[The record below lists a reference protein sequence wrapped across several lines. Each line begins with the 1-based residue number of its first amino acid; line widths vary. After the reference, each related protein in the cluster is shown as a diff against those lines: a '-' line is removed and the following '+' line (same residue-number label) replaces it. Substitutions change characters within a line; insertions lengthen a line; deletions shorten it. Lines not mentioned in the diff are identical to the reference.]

1 MILDNQN
8 VVSSWKGNIFM
19 KTKSIE
25 YFLAVVEDMSFTKA
39 AQRLYISQQALSGH
53 IQRLEEEYNVTL
65 FERKPTLRLT
75 EAGRMMAFYGQQ
87 ILRSE
92 RYMQQAFADIST
104 NCRGS
109 LIVGMSRLRGSVVFP
124 TLYERYHKRH
134 PNIAVEL
141 VGGNTADL
149 ETMLMNN
156 KLDVYLGLDAAPN
169 PFETRLPI
177 GQERTFCILTRRLL
191 LEHYPDTWQDKLEQL
206 KQEAR
211 LADLVD
217 LPLITLRTGARLRA
231 SVDRVLSGIRK
242 PDFLIE
248 CDQSTVAYKL
258 ALRNMGVALLS
269 PVAQCLRVHEL
280 EAPNEV
286 YSFPLMDPPLENT
299 LYIVY
304 RSDFPPVRHIMDFIQ
319 LSRVILQ
326 NFTTQIQTSPDIYA
340 QSIW

>member
-1 MILDNQN
+1 
-8 VVSSWKGNIFM
+8 M

-53 IQRLEEEYNVTL
+53 IQRLEEEYSVTL

-141 VGGNTADL
+141 VSGNTADL

-258 ALRNMGVALLS
+258 ALVMVAAIAGMAFDFLAFPYALPSSYLDKDWREDPEATGDDGQPDFPIATGYFRPFCAAMLRRACIIAAFVLAVALGL
-269 PVAQCLRVHEL
+269 
-280 EAPNEV
+280 
-286 YSFPLMDPPLENT
+286 
-299 LYIVY
+299 
-304 RSDFPPVRHIMDFIQ
+304 
-319 LSRVILQ
+319 
-326 NFTTQIQTSPDIYA
+326 
-340 QSIW
+340 